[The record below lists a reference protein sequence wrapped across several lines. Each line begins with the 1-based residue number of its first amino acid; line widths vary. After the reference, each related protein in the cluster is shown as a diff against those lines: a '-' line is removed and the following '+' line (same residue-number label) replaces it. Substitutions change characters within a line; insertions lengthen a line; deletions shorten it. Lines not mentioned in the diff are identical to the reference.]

1 MIKKKAQAHLLMVGA
16 LLLVAVIVVFAVIRI
31 GGGAKKDIDT
41 QDELANKTNVMLV
54 SPNIVKIEPISCQTG
69 GEATV
74 NFIWNPVANIGDYE
88 LIVETYNKQKLDV
101 NVESTGTAQLDVLDT
116 EENVVFYIP
125 SNTCN
130 ETFYFYIEVTKDQ
143 QKELSLK
150 QKVNFNVNH
159 IIPGGE
165 ITPPEPPVLSG
176 ANFITSFRINSID
189 GIINNDQNT
198 IDLTVPMFTDVTNLV
213 PTISLSQYASV
224 NPTSG
229 TARDFTNPVN
239 YIVTAQNSDQ
249 RIYTVTVDVSTE
261 CNPVPVN
268 GELYFI
274 DHLLYVNEHLD
285 SSYRLMT
292 NLDFSNQE
300 HYCIEK
306 NYQKIANDGW
316 DPIGS
321 EEKPFVGKFNGN
333 NKTISNLNILTKGS
347 INVGFFG
354 IINNAEIEDLILENV
369 NIVANNTVNV
379 GGLVGVAKESKIKK
393 VSVSGIVQG
402 TEAVGGLIGRTEM
415 NNKINLNKTN
425 SQITS
430 LGKKT
435 NFGGLIGIIADKRN
449 QVSENYTLGTID
461 ASYGFNAGGLIG
473 MIDESAIENRIENNY
488 SLINVSCQKVCGGL
502 IGTVTGSENDT
513 IIGFNYSAGLVSG
526 IGSGGLIG
534 IYNSNP
540 ENIARSYYNKD
551 TSKQTDE
558 GKGIGLDDRN
568 MRTQRSFEEWSFGDI
583 WVITENVSYPYLKA
597 NPQQPLPGQ

>member
-41 QDELANKTNVMLV
+41 QDELANKTNVILV

-101 NVESTGTAQLDVLDT
+101 NVESTNTSKLDVLDT

-125 SNTCN
+125 INTCN

-159 IIPGGE
+159 IIPDE
-165 ITPPEPPVLSG
+165 IIPVLSG
-176 ANFITSFRINSID
+176 ANLITSFRINSID
-189 GIINNDQNT
+189 GYINNDQNT
-198 IDLTVPMFTDVTNLV
+198 INLTVPMFTNITNLV

-229 TARDFTNPVN
+229 TARNFTNPVN
-239 YIVTAQNSDQ
+239 YIVTAQNSNQ
-249 RIYTVTVDVSTE
+249 RIYTVTIAVNTE

-268 GELYFI
+268 GEIYFI
-274 DHLLYVNEHLD
+274 DHLLYVNEHTD
-285 SSYRLMT
+285 YSYRLMT
-292 NLDFSNQE
+292 DLDFSNQE
-300 HYCIEK
+300 HYCIEE

-333 NKTISNLNILTKGS
+333 NKRISNLNILTEGS
-347 INVGFFG
+347 TNVGFFG
-354 IINNAEIEDLILENV
+354 IVNNAEIEDLILENV
-369 NIVANNTVNV
+369 QIIANNTVNV
-379 GGLVGVAKESKIKK
+379 GGLVGVAKESEIKR

-415 NNKINLNKTN
+415 NNKINLNKTTC
-425 SQITS
+425 QITS
-430 LGKKT
+430 LANKT

-449 QVSENYTLGTID
+449 QINENYTLGTVEAID
-461 ASYGFNAGGLIG
+461 AVYAGGLIG
-473 MIDESAIENRIENNY
+473 MIDEFAIENRIENNY
-488 SLINVSCQKVCGGL
+488 SLIDVSCQKSCGGL
-502 IGTVTGSENDT
+502 IGTVIGSENDT
-513 IIGFNYSAGLVSG
+513 RIRFNYSAGLVSG
-526 IGSGGLIG
+526 IDSGGLIG
-534 IYNSNP
+534 IYQGSP
-540 ENIARSYYNKD
+540 ELITRSYYNKD
-551 TSKQTDE
+551 TSGQTDE
-558 GKGIGLDDRN
+558 GKGIPLGNDD
-568 MRTQRSFEEWSFGDI
+568 MKKQTSFEEWSFGDI